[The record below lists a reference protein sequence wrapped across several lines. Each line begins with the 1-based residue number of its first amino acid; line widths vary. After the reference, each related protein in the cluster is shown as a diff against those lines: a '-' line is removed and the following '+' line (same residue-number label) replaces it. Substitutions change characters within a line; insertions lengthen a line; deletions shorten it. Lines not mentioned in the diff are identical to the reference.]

1 MELHLANSREERL
14 ENLQHLCMDQPYH
27 RNPQPSQSFTLHL
40 TQPSAK
46 SKSCYLLFQ
55 HCQVPVS
62 GNKICCKTLVRR
74 QVVTFRCLSKAF
86 KTRLLLVGCRQRHG
100 KPWLGGMDDAFI
112 SAIVGVHHQRHP
124 TFLERRVFSAFW
136 MPEYL
141 RKHVSIY
148 LYIYIYVCVCFV
160 ICMLKFL
167 KMYLRAM

>member
-1 MELHLANSREERL
+1 MA
-14 ENLQHLCMDQPYH
+14 QPYH
-27 RNPQPSQSFTLHL
+27 RHAEPSQSFTLHL

-62 GNKICCKTLVRR
+62 GNKICCKTLTLVCR
-74 QVVTFRCLSKAF
+74 QVVTCTCLSIAF

-124 TFLERRVFSAFW
+124 TFLERRAFSAFW
-136 MPEYL
+136 MRECL
-141 RKHVSIY
+141 RKDIY
-148 LYIYIYVCVCFV
+148 KVYTYAFV
-160 ICMLKFL
+160 ICMFL
-167 KMYLRAM
+167 HAM